1 MALDVQL
8 LKFVDA
14 ASKND
19 VTTMERIAA
28 GGFDPKKTADYD
40 FRTALHLA
48 AANGL
53 LAAVKWLI
61 EVAQVPVNE
70 IDRWN
75 GTGLTDAIRHGHKEV
90 EEYLT
95 SQGFTSRPLCP
106 FDTETSEDAA
116 AKYRD
121 NTNLDTA
128 LAASLGDVAKLEE
141 LVNTGIA
148 QANGGDYDSRTPIHL
163 ASSAGRLDA
172 VKFLVEVAGVD
183 VNPIDRFG
191 GTPLTDALRHEMTD
205 VEAYLRSKGGM
216 SREVYDDERPSEPL
230 PLPGEF

>member
-1 MALDVQL
+1 MIIATR
-8 LKFVDA
+8 F
-14 ASKND
+14 SKC
-19 VTTMERIAA
+19 I
-28 GGFDPKKTADYD
+28 Y
-40 FRTALHLA
+40 
-48 AANGL
+48 GL
-53 LAAVKWLI
+53 LFDLILTSPTPPRWLC
-61 EVAQVPVNE
+61 EVARVSVNE

-75 GTGLTDAIRHGHKEV
+75 GTGLTDAIRHGRTEV
-90 EEYLT
+90 EEYLR
-95 SQGFTSRPLCP
+95 SQVFRSRPLCP

-163 ASSAGRLDA
+163 AASAGRLDA

-191 GTPLTDALRHEMTD
+191 GTPLTDAQRHEMTD
-205 VEAYLRSKGGM
+205 VEAYLRSKGGT
-216 SREVYDDERPSEPL
+216 SREVYNDERPSEPL

>member
-8 LKFVDA
+8 LQFVDA

-19 VTTMERIAA
+19 FTTMERVAA
-28 GGFDPKKTADYD
+28 GGVDPKKTADYD

-48 AANGL
+48 AANGQL
-53 LAAVKWLI
+53 EAVKWLI
-61 EVAQVPVNE
+61 EDAQVPVND

-90 EEYLT
+90 EEYLR
-95 SQGFTSRPLCP
+95 SKGFTSRPLCP

-116 AKYRD
+116 RKYRD
-121 NTNLDTA
+121 NTNLETV
-128 LAASLGDVAKLEE
+128 LAASLGDVAKLKE
-141 LVNTGIA
+141 LENAGIA

-163 ASSAGRLDA
+163 AAATGRLDA

-183 VNPIDRFG
+183 VNPVDRFG
-191 GTPLTDALRHEMTD
+191 GTPLTDAQRHEMTD
-205 VEAYLRSKGGM
+205 VEAYLRSKGGS
-216 SREVYDDERPSEPL
+216 SREVYDDEKPSQPL

>member
-8 LKFVDA
+8 LQFVDA

-90 EEYLT
+90 EDYLR

-106 FDTETSEDAA
+106 FDTETSEDVSR
-116 AKYRD
+116 KYRE
-121 NTNLDTA
+121 NGNLQTV
-128 LAASLGDVAKLEE
+128 LAASLGDVAKIEE
-141 LVNTGIA
+141 LVNEGIA

-163 ASSAGRLDA
+163 AAATGRLDA
-172 VKFLVEVAGVD
+172 VKFLVEVARVD
-183 VNPIDRFG
+183 VNPVDRFC
-191 GTPLTDALRHEMTD
+191 GTPLTDALRHEMAD

-216 SREVYDDERPSEPL
+216 TREVYDDEKPSQPL

>member
-1 MALDVQL
+1 MALDKQL
-8 LKFVDA
+8 LQFVDA

-19 VTTMERIAA
+19 VAGMEGIAT

-48 AANGL
+48 SANGQL
-53 LAAVKWLI
+53 EAVKWLI
-61 EVAQVPVNE
+61 EVAQVPIND

-75 GTGLTDAIRHGHKEV
+75 GTSLTDALRHGHKEV
-90 EEYLT
+90 EEYLR

-116 AKYRD
+116 RKYRD
-121 NTNLDTA
+121 NTNLETV
-128 LAASLGDVAKLEE
+128 LAASLGDMSKLEE
-141 LVNTGIA
+141 LEQAGIA

-163 ASSAGRLDA
+163 AAAAGRLDA

-183 VNPIDRFG
+183 VNPVDRFG
-191 GTPLTDALRHEMTD
+191 GTPLTDAMRHEMTD
-205 VEAYLRSKGGM
+205 VEAYLRSKGGT
-216 SREVYDDERPSEPL
+216 SREVYDDEKPSQPL
-230 PLPGEF
+230 PLPGAF